1 MAKRG
6 YLYECQSCGQKYS
19 KWEGKCSACNEWNT
33 IVEIVQEET
42 RHLKKGSKAKQVL
55 NLSEI
60 GVSDTPRIFTGSKEM
75 DRVLGGGL
83 VKGASVLIG
92 GEPGIGKSTLLLEMA
107 DRISKVKGQKVL
119 YVTGEESLEQ
129 IKLRSDRLNISNDK
143 LIVASETSLSK
154 VVGSIEEIKPTMVII
169 DSIQAVYDEELSSP
183 MGSFSQLRQTVS
195 SIVEYSKPRDVSTFL
210 IGHVT
215 KDGMIAGPKLIEH
228 MVDSVIYFEGEEN
241 INYRILRVIKNR
253 FGPSNE
259 VGIFEMSSDG
269 LKDVE
274 NPSSFFISGRGVGQP
289 GSVIGGIIN
298 GSRPILLEVQSL
310 LSTSYLG
317 MPRRTIVG
325 YEANRV
331 AMILAIMEKYLHH
344 NFSTLDLYVNIVG
357 GLKAQE
363 PSMDLAVMVSI
374 ASGYLGK
381 KLKEDYF
388 VIGEVGLTGEIRKV
402 PRVNERVAE
411 ADRVGFKYAIVPQQ
425 EYNKARGNIEIIKVK
440 NIKEV
445 FDAVF
450 D

>member
-6 YLYECQSCGQKYS
+6 YLYECQTCGQKYS

-33 IVEIVQEET
+33 IVEITEEEDK
-42 RHLKKGSKAKQVL
+42 HVKKGSKSKLVST
-55 NLSEI
+55 LSEI
-60 GVSDTPRIFTGSKEM
+60 GISETPRIFTGSKEM

-83 VKGASVLIG
+83 VNGASVLIG
-92 GEPGIGKSTLLLEMA
+92 GEPGIGKSTLLLELA
-107 DRISKVKGQKVL
+107 DRASKIKGQKVI

-143 LIVASETSLSK
+143 LIIVSETSLSK
-154 VVGSIEEIKPTMVII
+154 VVGTIEDVKPTMIII

-195 SIVEYSKPRDVSTFL
+195 SIVEYSKPRDISTFL

-241 INYRILRVIKNR
+241 INYRVLRVIKNR

-259 VGIFEMSSDG
+259 VGIFEMSADG
-269 LKDVE
+269 LKDVD
-274 NPSSFFISGRGVGQP
+274 NPSSFFISGRAAGQA
-289 GSVIGGIIN
+289 GSVVGGIIN
-298 GSRPILLEVQSL
+298 GSRPILIEVQSL
-310 LSTSYLG
+310 LTTSYLG
-317 MPRRTIVG
+317 TPRRTVVG
-325 YEANRV
+325 YESNRV
-331 AMILAIMEKYLHH
+331 AMLLAIMEKYLHH
-344 NFSTLDLYVNIVG
+344 SFSTLDLFVNIVG

-402 PRVNERVAE
+402 PRVHERISE
-411 ADRVGFKYAIVPQQ
+411 ADRVGFKYAIMPQQ
-425 EYNKARGNIEIIKVK
+425 ECHKAKGDINIIKVK

>member
-1 MAKRG
+1 MAKRS
-6 YLYECQSCGQKYS
+6 YLYECQTCGQKYS
-19 KWEGKCSACNEWNT
+19 KWEGKCFACNEWNS
-33 IVEIVQEET
+33 IVEIKEEES
-42 RHLKKGSKAKQVL
+42 RHVKKGNTSKHVL
-55 NLSEI
+55 SLAEI
-60 GVSDTPRIFTGSKEM
+60 GVSDTPRIFTGSKET

-92 GEPGIGKSTLLLEMA
+92 GEPGIGKSTLLLELA
-107 DRISKVKGQKVL
+107 DRVSKINGQKVL

-143 LIVASETSLSK
+143 LIVAAETSLSK
-154 VVGSIEEIKPTMVII
+154 VVSTIEDIKPAMVII
-169 DSIQAVYDEELSSP
+169 DSIQAIYDEELSSP

-195 SIVEYSKPRDVSTFL
+195 SIVEYSKPRDISTFL

-228 MVDSVIYFEGEEN
+228 MVDAVIYFEGEEN

-269 LKDVE
+269 LKDVD

-317 MPRRTIVG
+317 IPRRTVVG

-344 NFSTLDLYVNIVG
+344 SFSTLDLFVNIVG

-402 PRVNERVAE
+402 PRVHERIAE
-411 ADRVGFKYAIVPQQ
+411 ADRVGFKYAIMPHQ
-425 EYNKARGNIEIIKVK
+425 ECHKAKGDIKIIKVK

-445 FDAVF
+445 FDVVF